1 MLTAQEGRLQIDI
14 DASLNTGGQPAQRP
28 RRRIGVPEWPIPEHS
43 GALAGVKTGGIAA
56 VLNRR

>member
-14 DASLNTGGQPAQRP
+14 DASLNTGVQAAQRP
-28 RRRIGVPEWPIPEHS
+28 QCRIGVPPWPIPEHS
-43 GALAGVKTGGIAA
+43 EDPDGVKTGGIAA